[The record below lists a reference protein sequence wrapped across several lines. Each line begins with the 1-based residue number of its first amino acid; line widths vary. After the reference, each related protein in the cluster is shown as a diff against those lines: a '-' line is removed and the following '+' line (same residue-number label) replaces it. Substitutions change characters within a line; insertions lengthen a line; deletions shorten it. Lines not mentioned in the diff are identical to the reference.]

1 MRWAR
6 NLSRDDDA
14 NGETLSD
21 KKKATAQNDEQPIDE
36 CRRRL
41 IARKPAKNHH
51 QTDGQMNKWETSE
64 QRGKPANNVV
74 KYREQLKMLFLLS
87 GHPTRLDN
95 ETTGLLNVSARPRG
109 RAGVRRGCH

>member
-21 KKKATAQNDEQPIDE
+21 KKKATAQNDEQPTDE

-64 QRGKPANNVV
+64 QRGKPANDIV

-87 GHPTRLDN
+87 GHTTRLDN

-109 RAGVRRGCH
+109 RAGARRGCH